1 MNVKAVLEELGV
13 QPSKRKGQN
22 FLFDPSIAE
31 KLVRFASLSEDDAVL
46 EVGPGLGTLTRAL
59 LASGQPLR
67 VAEIEPAFCKYL
79 EREFEALTAEHIY
92 QGDARKLNLAEV
104 AKAMGRESIA
114 VVSNVP
120 YSFSSDIVL
129 WILAAYPLVH
139 SASLLLQEEFADRL
153 CAGPG
158 SRTYGAISVQRTVF
172 AEAFL
177 GPKVPGNAFHPPA
190 NVSSRVLRLEM
201 RPEPLVPAEL
211 QASFRNVVRAAFN
224 QRRKTLHNALSSGLP
239 QFEKAEWREL
249 LEQCSV
255 DPKRRAET
263 LSVEEFLSL
272 TKAMTSAQPKS

>member
-1 MNVKAVLEELGV
+1 MNVKSLLEELGV

-31 KLVRFASLSEDDAVL
+31 KLVRFAQLRESDAVL

-59 LASGQPLR
+59 LATGVSLA
-67 VAEIEPAFCKYL
+67 VAEIEPAFCEYL
-79 EREFEALTAEHIY
+79 EREFQELTAERVY
-92 QGDARKLNLAEV
+92 RGDARKLDLAEV
-104 AKAMGRESIA
+104 SQALGQQSIA

-129 WILAAYPLVH
+129 WILAAHSHVH

-158 SRTYGAISVQRTVF
+158 SRTYGAISVQREVF

-177 GPKVPGNAFHPPA
+177 GPRVPGSAFHPPA
-190 NVSSRVLRLEM
+190 NVGSRVLRLEM
-201 RPEPLVPAEL
+201 RAEPLVPVEQQKA
-211 QASFRNVVRAAFN
+211 FRDVVRAAFN

-239 QFEKAEWREL
+239 QFEKARWGEL
-249 LEQCSV
+249 LIQCEV

-272 TKAMTSAQPKS
+272 TRAMMRAED